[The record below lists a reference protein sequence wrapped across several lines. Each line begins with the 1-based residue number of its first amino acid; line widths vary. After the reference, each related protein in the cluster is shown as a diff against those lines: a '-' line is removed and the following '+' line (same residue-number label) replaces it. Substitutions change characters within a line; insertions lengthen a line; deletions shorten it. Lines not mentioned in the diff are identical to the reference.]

1 VLCSAMHEKTFLQ
14 FAVAL
19 AGLVP
24 VTAGALGMFDPGLL
38 QMAQTSSA
46 STHAA
51 YLSGLLLGI
60 GLVFWALVPSIER
73 QQRLFTLLAAIIVLG
88 GIARL
93 LMALRLGIWS
103 PSVRLP
109 LAMELGVTP
118 LLWVWQRRVSQQY
131 RE

>member
-1 VLCSAMHEKTFLQ
+1 MNEKSALQ

-24 VTAGALGMFDPGLL
+24 VTAGTLGMFDPALL
-38 QMAQTSSA
+38 QMAATPSA

-60 GLVFWALVPSIER
+60 GLVFWALIPTIER
-73 QQRLFTLLAAIIVLG
+73 QERLFTLLAGIIVLG
-88 GIARL
+88 GLARL
-93 LMALRLGIWS
+93 LMALRLGIWT

-109 LAMELGVTP
+109 LAMELGVVP
-118 LLWVWQRRVSQQY
+118 LLWVWQRRISRQQQK
-131 RE
+131 

>member
-1 VLCSAMHEKTFLQ
+1 MSEKQLLQ

-24 VTAGALGMFDPGLL
+24 VTAGTLGMFDPALL
-38 QMAQTSSA
+38 DLGTTPSST
-46 STHAA
+46 THAA

-73 QQRLFTLLAAIIVLG
+73 QNRLFTLLAAIVVLG
-88 GIARL
+88 GVARL
-93 LMALRLGIWS
+93 LMAFRLGVWS

-118 LLWVWQRRVSQQY
+118 LLWVWQRRISRQSA
-131 RE
+131 

>member
-1 VLCSAMHEKTFLQ
+1 MNEKSALQ

-24 VTAGALGMFDPGLL
+24 VTAGALGMFDPALL
-38 QMAQTSSA
+38 KMAQTPSA

-60 GLVFWALVPSIER
+60 GLTFWALVPSIER
-73 QQRLFTLLAAIIVLG
+73 QQRLFTLLAGIIVLG
-88 GIARL
+88 GLARL
-93 LMALRLGIWS
+93 LMALRLGIWT

-109 LAMELGVTP
+109 LAMELGVVP
-118 LLWVWQRRVSQQY
+118 LLWVWQRRIARQY
-131 RE
+131 QA

>member
-1 VLCSAMHEKTFLQ
+1 MNEKAALQ

-24 VTAGALGMFDPGLL
+24 VTAGTLGTFDPALL
-38 QMAQTSSA
+38 DLGTTPSST
-46 STHAA
+46 THAA
-51 YLSGLLLGI
+51 YLSGVLLGI
-60 GLVFWALVPSIER
+60 GLVFWALVPSIE
-73 QQRLFTLLAAIIVLG
+73 QQNRLFTLLAAIVVLG

-93 LMALRLGIWS
+93 LMAFRLGVWS

-118 LLWVWQRRVSQQY
+118 LLWVWQRRISRQSA
-131 RE
+131 